1 MKYSDLTIEEA
12 IAIYLRHD
20 AQVQCDGDMQVAYF
34 EFEF

>member
-12 IAIYLRHD
+12 IVLYMQNN